1 MTAAPNGLADRRTWT
16 GLVVLL
22 LPTLVLS
29 MDMGVLF
36 FAVPFIS
43 SDLEPS
49 GTQQLWIMDSY
60 SFLLAGLLIPMG
72 AFGDRI
78 GRRRLLLC
86 GAAGFAAAS
95 LLGAYSHGVTQLIAA
110 RALLGITGATLMP
123 STLALIR
130 NMFHDPRQRQT
141 AITAWTAA
149 STAGA
154 TLGPVAGGLLLNHFW
169 WGSTFLLSIP
179 VMALLLLAGPFLLPE
194 YRAPRDG
201 RFDLLGA
208 GLSLATVL
216 PVVYGVKT
224 LAIEGWR
231 PAPALILVAG
241 LVLGALFVR
250 RQRTAAHP
258 LIDLGLFRIRTF
270 SGALTVNTVA
280 MFAMMGFTLFTSQYL
295 QLIKGMSPLAAS
307 LWSLVPSAGVGVAVG
322 LSSVLS
328 GRVRPAH
335 QMAGGLLVGALGF
348 GLMTLVGPDSPVALV
363 LTAAGVLCAG
373 TVGTMTLTADLAIS
387 AAPAERAGA
396 AAATSETATELGSS
410 LGIAVL
416 GAVGAAVYRSQ
427 LTDSMPSGLSRQ
439 AADAARDTLGG
450 AVAVAARLPDLAR
463 NELSA
468 ASRAAFADGMH
479 LAALVGLVFMV
490 GAALLGGRLM
500 RHLPA
505 STLPLP
511 PPPTPTPEAKPDRA
525 EADAQGVADSPSAD
539 ACSSDVP
546 ATDAA
551 PNDTPATDAAGAGS
565 GTGPGTGPAEA
576 IVLAVAPTQGR
587 SSGRS

>member
-16 GLVVLL
+16 GLLVLL

-43 SDLEPS
+43 SDIEPS

-72 AFGDRI
+72 ALGDRI

-110 RALLGITGATLMP
+110 RALLGIAGATLMP

-194 YRAPRDG
+194 YRAPREG
-201 RFDLLGA
+201 GFDLPGA

-224 LAIEGWR
+224 LAVDGWS
-231 PAPALILVAG
+231 PAPALILATG
-241 LVLGALFVR
+241 LVLGALFVH

-270 SGALTVNTVA
+270 SGAITVNTVA

-295 QLIKGMSPLAAS
+295 QLVKGMSPLAAS

-348 GLMTLVGPDSPVALV
+348 GLMTTVGPNSPVALM

-427 LTDSMPSGLSRQ
+427 LADSMPSGLTSR

-450 AVAVAARLPDLAR
+450 AVTVAARLPHPARSELAG
-463 NELSA
+463 

-479 LAALVGLVFMV
+479 LAAVVGLVFMV
-490 GAALLGGRLM
+490 GAASLAARLM

-505 STLPLP
+505 SAPVSA
-511 PPPTPTPEAKPDRA
+511 PEAEPARA
-525 EADAQGVADSPSAD
+525 EADFPSDSNSASGSGH
-539 ACSSDVP
+539 SSDAASDVAEPGEATPLATAP
-546 ATDAA
+546 A
-551 PNDTPATDAAGAGS
+551 PGRAGGQS
-565 GTGPGTGPAEA
+565 
-576 IVLAVAPTQGR
+576 
-587 SSGRS
+587 